1 MEFRSLDITVISAED
16 LKNVNL
22 FCRMAVYAVVSVEKT
37 KCKTHADREGGKN
50 PRWSHRVK
58 FSVDTA
64 AAARNPNLVLI
75 FKLRS
80 ENLFF
85 GHRDV
90 GKVVI
95 PVANLLAPIATAPSS
110 SSSFSPTNRE
120 QVVDY
125 QVRTPAGKP
134 KGTLKFAYKF
144 GDKPKTGESAPLPTP
159 TPKATAP
166 PPCSS
171 ISPPYN
177 VLLPPPQPLYPLV
190 YPQHHPPLGYGYP
203 LPQPPMPQGYGPGLG
218 PGPSYGYM
226 PPPGYGGYGL
236 ERPQESRSGGGGS
249 LMGAGLGLGLVGGML
264 MGG

>member
-1 MEFRSLDITVISAED
+1 
-16 LKNVNL
+16 
-22 FCRMAVYAVVSVEKT
+22 MAVYAVVSVEKT

-50 PRWSHRVK
+50 PRWSHRLK

-64 AAARNPNLVLI
+64 AAARNPNLLLI

-85 GHRDV
+85 GRRDV

-95 PVANLLAPIATAPSS
+95 PVANLLAPIATAP

-144 GDKPKTGESAPLPTP
+144 GDKPQTGGSAPLPTP
-159 TPKATAP
+159 TPNATAP
-166 PPCSS
+166 PSCSS

-177 VLLPPPQPLYPLV
+177 VLLPPPQPLYPQ
-190 YPQHHPPLGYGYP
+190 YHPPLGYGYP
-203 LPQPPMPQGYGPGLG
+203 LPQPPMPQGYGQ
-218 PGPSYGYM
+218 GPSYGYM
-226 PPPGYGGYGL
+226 PPPGVGGRDVDGGDDV
-236 ERPQESRSGGGGS
+236 GGGGDDGRGRGDGGS
-249 LMGAGLGLGLVGGML
+249 GCRRDGALCWV
-264 MGG
+264 